1 MTNKHKIT
9 PVDIFI
15 IIEVSVAFVY
25 IGISILLSDWFESN
39 FAIIMRISV
48 LYVIVLLLFVDN
60 IAEISSTMEDLD
72 HEGDVIDNDNVVF
85 PSKNSTIEEHED
97 DGHHNHDHHDHD
109 DHSNI
114 TTDHQEEHDHHDH
127 DHHDHEEDSSGA
139 GAATYSMLF
148 FATTAITSVC
158 GFWI

>member
-1 MTNKHKIT
+1 M
-9 PVDIFI
+9 
-15 IIEVSVAFVY
+15 SVAFVY

-39 FAIIMRISV
+39 FVIIMRISV

-60 IAEISSTMEDLD
+60 IAEISSTSKDVD
-72 HEGDVIDNDNVVF
+72 HEGNVIDNDNVIF

-114 TTDHQEEHDHHDH
+114 TTDHQEEHDHHGH

-139 GAATYSMLF
+139 GAATYSMLL

-158 GFWI
+158 GFSI

>member
-1 MTNKHKIT
+1 
-9 PVDIFI
+9 
-15 IIEVSVAFVY
+15 
-25 IGISILLSDWFESN
+25 
-39 FAIIMRISV
+39 MRISV

-60 IAEISSTMEDLD
+60 IAEISSTMEDQD
-72 HEGDVIDNDNVVF
+72 HVVNVIDNENVIF
-85 PSKNSTIEEHED
+85 PNKNNTINDHED
-97 DGHHNHDHHDHD
+97 DGHHDHDHHDHD

-127 DHHDHEEDSSGA
+127 EHHDHDEHSSGA

-148 FATTAITSVC
+148 CATTAITSVY